1 MRILVVEDEAKVARF
16 VARSLQAEGHTV
28 ETVSHAGDARP
39 ALAVAP
45 FDLIV
50 LDLMLPGVDG
60 ITFCREL
67 RAQGDTTP
75 ILMLTARDDVKDR
88 VRGLDSGAD
97 DYLTKPFALEELLA
111 RVRALLRRPHQVQ
124 PAQLRVADLTVDT
137 PSRRVWRG
145 SRQIA
150 LSAKE
155 YALLTY
161 LMANPDRVVSRP
173 MIEEAVWGFDF
184 DCATNVVDVYVGLL
198 RRKLEAGGEPRLIH
212 TVRNIGYVLRA
223 SAAAPSE
230 E

>member
-1 MRILVVEDEAKVARF
+1 MRILLVEDEAKVARF

-28 ETVSHAGDARP
+28 EVAGHAADARG

-67 RAQGDTTP
+67 RAQGDSTP
-75 ILMLTARDDVKDR
+75 ILMLTARDEVKDR

-111 RVRALLRRPHQVQ
+111 RVRALLRRPRDSQ
-124 PAQLRVADLTVDT
+124 PTRLRIDDLTLDI
-137 PSRRVWRG
+137 PSRRAWRG
-145 SRQIA
+145 EREIA

-155 YALLTY
+155 YTLLTY

-198 RRKLEAGGEPRLIH
+198 RRKLEAGGELRLIH
-212 TVRNIGYVLRA
+212 TVRNMGYVLRA
-223 SAAAPSE
+223 STGAPSE